1 MFPSPF
7 RDLQM
12 WWHNAARD
20 VARARMSR
28 SYDVV
33 VVGLAAMGSAVVY
46 QLAKA
51 GARVLGIDRFAPP
64 HAHGSTHGDS
74 RITRLALGEG
84 AQYVPLAMRS
94 HELWREIE
102 ALTGE
107 AILSL
112 TGGVVISVPG
122 GRGQHGADD
131 FLATTIATAQ
141 AHGITHEVLDGD
153 ALTGRFSM
161 FGLDGDERGMLEPS
175 AGFVRPETAVAA
187 QLRLAREHGAELRTG
202 ERVISAGERRVVTD
216 AGTYTAETIVLAAGP
231 WLPELRPELAAAFT
245 VSRQV
250 MYWFALAP
258 GAYEAHRDLPVF
270 IWITGDGPEEF
281 FYGFPAIDGPGGGL
295 KLGSEQFRGTTT
307 PATCRREVTAEQ
319 SRQLHARFLARRLP
333 GLRGRTVR
341 AATCLYTSTA
351 DSGFAIDAHPRDAD
365 LLVVAPCS
373 GHGFKHSAA
382 IGEAVA
388 QLALTGESTID
399 LQPFGLGRY
408 L

>member
-1 MFPSPF
+1 
-7 RDLQM
+7 
-12 WWHNAARD
+12 
-20 VARARMSR
+20 MSR

-33 VVGLAAMGSAVVY
+33 VVGLAAIGSAAVY
-46 QLAKA
+46 QLAKV

-64 HAHGSTHGDS
+64 HVHGSTHGDS
-74 RITRLALGEG
+74 RITRLAVGEG

-107 AILSL
+107 DLL
-112 TGGVVISVPG
+112 TVTGGVVISAPG

-141 AHGITHEVLDGD
+141 AHDIAHEVLDSA
-153 ALTGRFSM
+153 ALAAHFPP
-161 FGLDGDERGMLEPS
+161 FALNGDERGMFEPS
-175 AGFVRPETAVAA
+175 AGFVRPAAAVAA
-187 QLRLAREHGAELRTG
+187 QLRLAREHGADLRTG

-216 AGTYTAETIVLAAGP
+216 AGTYSADTIILAAGP
-231 WLPELRPELAAAFT
+231 WLPELRPELASAFT

-250 MYWFALAP
+250 LHWFALAS
-258 GAYEAHRDLPVF
+258 GAYDDHRDLPVF

-281 FYGFPAIDGPGGGL
+281 FYGFPAIDGPDGGL
-295 KLGSEQFRGTTT
+295 KVASEQFQDVTT
-307 PATCRREVTAEQ
+307 PAACRREVTTEQ
-319 SRQLHARFLARRLP
+319 SRRMHARFVRRRLP
-333 GLRGRTVR
+333 GLRAQAVKAT
-341 AATCLYTSTA
+341 TCLYTSTA
-351 DSGFAIDAHPRDAD
+351 DSGFAIGTHPADGD
-365 LLVVAPCS
+365 LLVVSACS

-388 QLALTGESTID
+388 QLALTGSSTID
-399 LQPFGLGRY
+399 LEPFGLARY